1 MRKTIIF
8 ILTFI
13 LSISLMMGSAKANN
27 NCPPSVS
34 ADGVIL
40 MDATTGSILYSK
52 NKDVKYPPASTTKIM
67 TALLVLENCKLDEVV
82 TIGKEPP
89 LADGSKI
96 YIFEAEKLT
105 VKDLLYGL
113 LLQSA
118 NDCAEALAEH
128 ISGSKEDFAELMNKR
143 AKELGCKNT
152 TFKNPHG
159 LYDDNH
165 RTTAYDLGL
174 ILKELVKHPEYK
186 KISTTSIYYIPPTN
200 QTGAKRP
207 IWNKNKL
214 VQKNSDSYYPE
225 CVGGKTGYTIQSKHS
240 YVAAASRNSQTL
252 IAILLHDTKHTY
264 WSDVINLFNYG
275 FNNFLLETFH
285 SKGDSLGT
293 YSINKSTEIP
303 IVSAENS
310 FYVKDKT
317 SDESPEFKINNKSLI
332 KGDFKKGDIILDA
345 SIIYKNEN
353 VGTLKIASN
362 VDYSSSKNLIA
373 SFSNTEITNSK
384 LLKIASCIIIGA
396 LVVVFVSV
404 GLKKRSKKKR
414 KKFKHIH

>member
-1 MRKTIIF
+1 MRKTVIF

-13 LSISLMMGSAKANN
+13 LSISLIISSAKANSI
-27 NCPPSVS
+27 PPSVS

-40 MDATTGSILYSK
+40 MDATTGNILYSK

-67 TALLVLENCKLDEVV
+67 TALLALENCKLDEVV
-82 TIGKEPP
+82 KVGKKPP
-89 LADGSKI
+89 LVDGSKI
-96 YIFEAEKLT
+96 YIFENEKLT

-128 ISGSKEDFAELMNKR
+128 ISGSKENFAELMNKR

-165 RTTAYDLGL
+165 RTTAYDLSL
-174 ILKELVKHPEYK
+174 ILKELIKHPEYK
-186 KISTTSIYYIPPTN
+186 EISTTSIYYIPPTN

-225 CVGGKTGYTIQSKHS
+225 CIGGKTGYTVQSKHS
-240 YVAAASRNSQTL
+240 YVAAASRSNQTL

-275 FNNFLLETFH
+275 FNNFSLETFH

-293 YSINKSTEIP
+293 YSINKNTEIP
-303 IVSAENS
+303 IVSAETS
-310 FYVKDKT
+310 FYVKDKN
-317 SDESPEFKINNKSLI
+317 SDEKPQFKINDQNLI
-332 KGDFKKGDIILDA
+332 KRDFKKGDIILDA
-345 SIIYKNEN
+345 SILYKNKN

-362 VDYSSSKNLIA
+362 VDYSTNNNLLA
-373 SFSNTEITNSK
+373 SFKNTQITSSG
-384 LLKIASCIIIGA
+384 LLKIASFITIGA
-396 LVVVFVSV
+396 LVVAFISV
-404 GLKKRSKKKR
+404 RLKKRFKKKR